1 MNRNP
6 LQKKVVLV
14 LTGTL
19 GVGMKWVHLIKKQ
32 TNKQRNKQTNKQT
45 NKTRWWFQT
54 FFIFTPIW
62 GNDPIWPISDGLKPP
77 TRKASHDF
85 IEISVQKFCIEL
97 SFLREKGHDEQ
108 TAFPG
113 FCPGDNCILWFG
125 WRVPNAA
132 SEDGTRDAWVKKKH
146 EISMEN

>member
-1 MNRNP
+1 MI
-6 LQKKVVLV
+6 QFD
-14 LTGTL
+14 
-19 GVGMKWVHLIKKQ
+19 Q
-32 TNKQRNKQTNKQT
+32 Y
-45 NKTRWWFQT
+45 F
-54 FFIFTPIW
+54 
-62 GNDPIWPISDGLKPP
+62 SDGLKPP

-85 IEISVQKFCIEL
+85 IGISVQKFCIEL

-132 SEDGTRDAWVKKKH
+132 SEDGTRDAWVKIFTPFFRWKSKGWNP
-146 EISMEN
+146 ENRGIGRCSCLFQSDLQVVYKLWFACQSWTAARCWYVSDDFATPGNMIIGWWSNL